1 MANSILDKNFRV
13 TNNNAVDMHVG
24 KRVRLRRT
32 LLGMSQEQLGA
43 SLNITFQ
50 QVQKYERGA
59 NRISASRLWDISQIL
74 DVQISYFFDDMTVD
88 TMRSSPRRV
97 SRGVNIDFDDENVR
111 DPMARRETLE
121 LVRTYYSI
129 EKPKVR
135 KRIAEMVK
143 SIAVTINEKRSA

>member
-1 MANSILDKNFRV
+1 MADSTLDKNFRV
-13 TNNNAVDMHVG
+13 TNNNAVDVHVG

-59 NRISASRLWDISQIL
+59 NRISSSRLWDISQIL
-74 DVQISYFFDDMTVD
+74 DVEISYFFDDMTDD

-97 SRGVNIDFDDENVR
+97 SRGENIDFDDDNVR

-129 EKPKVR
+129 ESSKVR
-135 KRIAEMVK
+135 KRISEMVK
-143 SIAVTINEKRSA
+143 SLASTINEQN